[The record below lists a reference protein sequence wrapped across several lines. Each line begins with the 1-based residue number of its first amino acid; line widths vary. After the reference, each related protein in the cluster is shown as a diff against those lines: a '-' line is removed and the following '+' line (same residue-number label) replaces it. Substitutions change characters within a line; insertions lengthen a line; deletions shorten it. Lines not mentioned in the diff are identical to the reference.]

1 MSAAKAL
8 FLPGDRTKA
17 PALPWRLAAG
27 DPTNVASRFAACQ
40 FRHPQVTMYS
50 VVLFTH
56 SWLRYLVLGFGI
68 ALLVLC
74 ARDRRTGQWADKHER
89 LHVLFLAILD
99 VQFLLGL
106 LLYFKLSPYSQAAL
120 ANMGAAMKDP
130 TLRFFGVEHIF
141 TMLIAVVVAH
151 VGRTRSK
158 RKQGGAHFKSV
169 LITQAVWLL
178 LTLAAIPWPGLDVGR
193 PIFRL

>member
-1 MSAAKAL
+1 
-8 FLPGDRTKA
+8 
-17 PALPWRLAAG
+17 
-27 DPTNVASRFAACQ
+27 
-40 FRHPQVTMYS
+40 MYS

-56 SWLRYLVLGFGI
+56 SWLRYLVFGFGI

-74 ARDRRTGQWADKHER
+74 ARGLQRAAWTER
-89 LHVLFLAILD
+89 QERIHVLFTAVLD

-130 TLRFFGVEHIF
+130 TLRFFGVEHMA
-141 TMLIAVVVAH
+141 TMLIALIVAH
-151 VGRTRSK
+151 VGRARSK
-158 RKQGGAHFKSV
+158 RKQGKARVKSV
-169 LITQAVWLL
+169 LITQSVWLL

-193 PIFRL
+193 PLFRL